1 MLEAKKLDTIRC
13 GSMSL
18 GGIGFEAQSQ
28 SIGFWANWVDL
39 GLYVRKCTYNF
50 VYLGN
55 ITPAQLYGKCSSTIL
70 HGLNLPN

>member
-18 GGIGFEAQSQ
+18 GGIGFEVQSQ

-39 GLYVRKCTYNF
+39 GLYVR
-50 VYLGN
+50 
-55 ITPAQLYGKCSSTIL
+55 S
-70 HGLNLPN
+70 GLWSFEHH